1 RERQRTQRVLVVA
14 QLTLAV
20 LLLSGAG
27 LLMRSLVRLQQV
39 DPGFRA
45 ENVLIADLSL
55 PQARY
60 DGPGQVGQFYGQL
73 LERVRGLPGVRDAAA
88 VSSVPLGG
96 PNAGTVFAVEGR
108 PLPDPSAVPDAD
120 YRSVTP
126 GYFRLMD
133 IPLLRGR
140 DFTEQDDSS
149 ASPVVILSA
158 TTAQRNWPGL
168 DPLGSRIRL
177 GDVVKGPLAQVI
189 GVVGDVRHL
198 SLESPEQRPML
209 YFPLRRTGQPG
220 MSVLLR
226 TAGPP
231 AGLNRAVRGV
241 VRGLDPAL
249 PITGFRTLG
258 EVVDAAYAPQ
268 RFNLMVLGLFAGAA
282 LLLAAIGL
290 HGVMAYSVRQRT
302 HEIGVRL
309 ALGAERGGVVR
320 MVLGDA
326 TRLVVTGILLGLG
339 GALLLNRS
347 LKALLFGVAPG
358 DPLAL
363 AAASAVLLGIG
374 LLGSYAPARR
384 AAAVDP
390 MRTLREE

>member
-1 RERQRTQRVLVVA
+1 
-14 QLTLAV
+14 
-20 LLLSGAG
+20 
-27 LLMRSLVRLQQV
+27 
-39 DPGFRA
+39 
-45 ENVLIADLSL
+45 
-55 PQARY
+55 
-60 DGPGQVGQFYGQL
+60 
-73 LERVRGLPGVRDAAA
+73 
-88 VSSVPLGG
+88 
-96 PNAGTVFAVEGR
+96 
-108 PLPDPSAVPDAD
+108 
-120 YRSVTP
+120 
-126 GYFRLMD
+126 
-133 IPLLRGR
+133 
-140 DFTEQDDSS
+140 
-149 ASPVVILSA
+149 
-158 TTAQRNWPGL
+158 
-168 DPLGSRIRL
+168 
-177 GDVVKGPLAQVI
+177 VVKGPLLQVI